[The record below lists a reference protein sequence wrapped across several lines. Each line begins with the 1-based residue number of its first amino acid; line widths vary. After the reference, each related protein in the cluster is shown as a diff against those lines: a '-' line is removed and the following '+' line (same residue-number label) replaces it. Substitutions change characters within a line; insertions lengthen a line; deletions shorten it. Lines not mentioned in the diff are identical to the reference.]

1 MSIVVLLNTTGKE
14 KVDEIICGIIG
25 IFETVFPD
33 RIRGYY
39 LTGSYSD
46 GSAVT
51 TSDIDIYIVFK
62 DSFTNGEE
70 VLARQLWLYCRQI
83 CFVKIDL
90 IRINEERLLRVG
102 NIGVKLAT
110 LLMYGEDIRE
120 KIPLP
125 VFDTY
130 LQGVTEA
137 SFSYLAG
144 ALRDADSLVFP
155 LDYPDPA
162 GVFYGYDAK
171 DWGTETKG
179 LVSSVCR
186 AATAIVALKG
196 GRYVGK
202 KSDSIK
208 SYKDCI
214 NDEWTGFLEEMYE
227 EGRERWGY
235 RIPEDAV
242 ERDRL
247 RELCR
252 RTLAFENHYLSIYRE
267 YLLAQLRREDDSCR
281 LFAVKRLGETIYAD
295 EEIIDALRAD
305 ESRGGEELRQAVQ
318 ETMQK
323 MRSVAI

>member
-1 MSIVVLLNTTGKE
+1 MHIISLVNTTGKG
-14 KVDEIICGIIG
+14 KVDEIIRGIVG
-25 IFETVFPD
+25 IFEMVFPG

-51 TSDIDIYIVFK
+51 TSDIDMFIIFK
-62 DSFTNGEE
+62 DSFTNDEE
-70 VLARQLWLYCRQI
+70 ELARQLWLYCRQI
-83 CFVKIDL
+83 SFVKIDL

-102 NIGVKLAT
+102 NIGVKIAT

-130 LQGVTEA
+130 LRGVTEA

-144 ALRDADSLVFP
+144 DLRGGDSLVFP
-155 LDYPDPA
+155 LDYPDPT
-162 GVFYGYDAK
+162 GVFYGYDTK
-171 DWGTETKG
+171 EWDTETKG

-208 SYKDCI
+208 SYKDCV
-214 NDEWTGFLEEMYE
+214 NDEWTGFLEEMYGW
-227 EGRERWGY
+227 GRERWGY
-235 RIPEDAV
+235 RIPEDEV

-247 RELCR
+247 RELCK
-252 RTLAFENHYLSIYRE
+252 RTLAFENHYLSTYRE
-267 YLLAQLRREDDSCR
+267 YLLAQLRREDDGCR
-281 LFAVKRLGETIYAD
+281 LFAVKRLGETI
-295 EEIIDALRAD
+295 
-305 ESRGGEELRQAVQ
+305 
-318 ETMQK
+318 
-323 MRSVAI
+323 